1 MRDGYESR
9 VSKIGTI
16 VFCAH
21 GGRHPPG
28 RRGGNMSGTVP
39 TIASR
44 EIAPLEVSFLNM
56 VKD

>member
-9 VSKIGTI
+9 VSKIGAI
-16 VFCAH
+16 VFCMH
-21 GGRHPPG
+21 GGRHLPG
-28 RRGGNMSGTVP
+28 RRGRSTSGTVP
-39 TIASR
+39 AIASR